1 MSWLHNLSLQAA
13 SLEQG
18 IFSAYPHCPP
28 VFQFLLALCSTTPRF
43 LHIINTLNLTVMK
56 NFKKNYLGKGRQSG
70 KMDIVFFT
78 VSLKALQEAAH
89 EFNGEM
95 YVSFEISKLKE
106 PDQFGKTHT
115 MYQLVK
121 DEEAVQEPEAQ
132 PTKTGKPKKEKV
144 A

>member
-1 MSWLHNLSLQAA
+1 
-13 SLEQG
+13 
-18 IFSAYPHCPP
+18 
-28 VFQFLLALCSTTPRF
+28 
-43 LHIINTLNLTVMK
+43 MK
-56 NFKKNYLGKGRQSG
+56 NFKKNYLGKGRQSE
-70 KMDIVFFT
+70 KLDIVFFT
-78 VSLKALQEAAH
+78 VSLRALQAAAH

-121 DEEAVQEPEAQ
+121 DEESIEEPEPQTA
-132 PTKTGKPKKEKV
+132 TKPRKLKKEMV

>member
-1 MSWLHNLSLQAA
+1 
-13 SLEQG
+13 
-18 IFSAYPHCPP
+18 
-28 VFQFLLALCSTTPRF
+28 
-43 LHIINTLNLTVMK
+43 MK

-121 DEEAVQEPEAQ
+121 DEESVQEPAAQ
-132 PTKTGKPKKEKV
+132 PAKPSRQKKEKV